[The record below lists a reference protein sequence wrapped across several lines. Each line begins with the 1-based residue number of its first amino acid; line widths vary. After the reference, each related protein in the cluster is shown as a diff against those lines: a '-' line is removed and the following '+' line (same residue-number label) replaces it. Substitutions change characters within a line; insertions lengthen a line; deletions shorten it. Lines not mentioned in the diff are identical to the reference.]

1 MPATNVDA
9 GVQPQTLYQLYL
21 QRPKTGYQL
30 AYGEYMANPN
40 NKAFIK
46 ALPGIT
52 LADGSTTR
60 RGVDKRHFAE
70 IWKNMDPDRKAV
82 YQAAGAEAL
91 EAMHVRI
98 GAPSKRSRGS
108 EDGDED
114 GGEDGSEGG
123 SRKKSRRSGAGGGRK
138 STTNLAKADITG
150 VSITGQFLHN
160 KRWHIELPNG
170 VVLKVGKVFS
180 NKDKAMGIKSAG
192 SAQRSA
198 NPFILW
204 LSAKSAAVKAAQE
217 QGTFTAEL
225 AEEFGP
231 NAKYTELSPEL
242 KAKYI
247 QMAADMKA
255 AAAAAAPVSAS
266 ASGDDSSSE
275 EEDEEEEEAD
285 EEADEEEEADDEE

>member
-52 LADGSTTR
+52 LPDGSTTR

-70 IWKNMDPDRKAV
+70 IWKTMDPERKAI

-91 EAMHVRI
+91 DAMHVRI
-98 GAPSKRSRGS
+98 GAPSKRARGS
-108 EDGDED
+108 DD
-114 GGEDGSEGG
+114 GEDGEDGEGGSESG
-123 SRKKSRRSGAGGGRK
+123 SRKKARRSGAGGRK
-138 STTNLAKADITG
+138 STTNLAKVDING
-150 VSITGQFLHN
+150 VCITGQFLHN

-204 LSAKSAAVKAAQE
+204 LSAKALATKAAQE
-217 QGTFTAEL
+217 QGTEL
-225 AEEFGP
+225 AEEFAV
-231 NAKYTELSPEL
+231 AKYTELSPEL

-255 AAAAAAPVSAS
+255 AAAAAAAAVSAS
-266 ASGDDSSSE
+266 ASGDDSSASE
-275 EEDEEEEEAD
+275 VLNG
-285 EEADEEEEADDEE
+285 